1 MVSII
6 IPTFNR
12 AQFLKKAIG
21 SVLSQAY
28 SAIELIVVDDGSQDD
43 TPAVV
48 SRYAGRLKYLRQENK
63 GVSAARNL
71 GIKNSSGGFIA
82 FLDSDDWWDRD
93 KLAVQLAKMRQSPD
107 YIVSHTQE
115 TWYKN
120 GRLLNQKEKHRK
132 HHGYIFDKCLAMC
145 CVSMSTAIVRRGLF
159 DSVGLFD
166 EDLPCCEDYD
176 FWLRVSARHEFLLID
191 RPLTLKAGGR
201 PDQVSSIYA
210 TGMDRFRIEAIL
222 KLLKSNELAPDQ
234 RTLATRELHKKC
246 QIYGSGCLKHGR
258 VDEGRRYLQ
267 LAAKF

>member
-12 AQFLKKAIG
+12 AHFLNKAIG
-21 SVLSQAY
+21 SVLSQTC
-28 SAIELIVVDDGSQDD
+28 SAIELIVVDDGSEDD
-43 TPAVV
+43 TGNVV
-48 SRYAGRLKYLRQENK
+48 SGYKGLVKYIKQKNR

-107 YIVSHTQE
+107 YIISHTQE
-115 TWYKN
+115 VWHKN
-120 GRLLNQKEKHRK
+120 GRLLNQKKKHKK

-145 CVSMSTAIVRRGLF
+145 CVSMSTAMVRRGLF

-166 EDLPCCEDYD
+166 ESLPCCEDYD

-191 RPLTLKAGGR
+191 RPLTLKDGGR

-210 TGMDRFRIEAIL
+210 TGMDRFRIESIL
-222 KLLKSNELAPDQ
+222 KLLKSNCLSPDQ
-234 RTLATRELHKKC
+234 RSIAIHELRKKC
-246 QIYGSGCLKHGR
+246 RIYGNGCVKHGR
-258 VDEGRRYLQ
+258 ADEGRHYLQ
-267 LAAKF
+267 LAAKS